1 MIRAIALAACMVA
14 LTACATVKLNQDGT
28 NSITHDAGED
38 SQALANRVCQ
48 KAREQR
54 AVIVS
59 TVNKDASLP
68 EGTGRQVTS
77 FRCTSAQ

>member
-14 LTACATVKLNQDGT
+14 LTACATVKLNHDGT

-59 TVNKDASLP
+59 TINKDASLP

>member
-1 MIRAIALAACMVA
+1 MIRAIALAACVFTMA
-14 LTACATVKLNQDGT
+14 ACATVKLNHDGT

-38 SQALANRVCQ
+38 SQALANRVCS

-77 FRCTSAQ
+77 FRCTSSQ